1 MKLTKQNF
9 SERADHVYDVI
20 VVGGGA
26 GGLSVGIYLQRY
38 LLSSLII
45 DKGKA
50 RSFWM
55 QELHNYLGLPPDT
68 PGRSLLRQ
76 GKEHYLS
83 LGGDML
89 DSFVEDIVDEG
100 ETFAVRVKIGRHDS
114 IYQRFRSKYL
124 VAASGII
131 DYLPNLD
138 SMRNVYDYA
147 GYNLHVCLIC
157 DGYEMNDKKVGVF
170 ANSLSNAEV
179 VFPLGWFTPHI
190 TLFTHG
196 LFEVADELRQKLH
209 EHGYQVVETPIKQFL
224 GEDHQMS
231 GVELEDG
238 RVIGLDTGL
247 ISMGSKYHA
256 DYLERFNLEKH
267 GDNLVTDKM
276 ARTSHPRIFAI
287 GDLKVGLNQVVVAAA
302 DGALAAT
309 QIWRDLRSSV
319 GPKHP
324 VQMPQA
330 TSTKTLPTA

>member
-1 MKLTKQNF
+1 MKLTKQNL
-9 SERADHVYDVI
+9 SERIDHVYDVI

-26 GGLSVGIYLQRY
+26 GGLSAGVYLQRY

-55 QELHNYLGLPPDT
+55 QELHNYLGLPSDT

-76 GKEHYLS
+76 GKEQYLS

-89 DSFVEDIVDEG
+89 DGFVEEIEDEG
-100 ETFAVRVKIGRHDS
+100 ETFAVKVKIGRQDS
-114 IYQRFRSKYL
+114 LYQTFRTKYL
-124 VAASGII
+124 IAASGII

-138 SMRNVYDYA
+138 TMRNVYDYA

-157 DGYEMNDKKVGVF
+157 DGYEMVDKTVGVL
-170 ANSLSNAEV
+170 ANSASNAEV
-179 VFPLGWFTPHI
+179 AFPLGWFTPHI
-190 TLFTHG
+190 TVFTQG
-196 LFEVADELRQKLH
+196 LFEVGELRQKLQ
-209 EHGYQVVETPIKQFL
+209 EHGYQLVESPIKQFL
-224 GEDHQMS
+224 GEDHQMN

-238 RVIGLDTGL
+238 RTISLEAGL

-256 DYLERFNLEKH
+256 DYLEKFNLEKQ
-267 GDNLVTDKM
+267 GENLVTDKM

-309 QIWRDLRSSV
+309 QIWRDLRRIP
-319 GPKHP
+319 GAKH
-324 VQMPQA
+324 QA
-330 TSTKTLPTA
+330 KLS

>member
-1 MKLTKQNF
+1 MKLTKQNL
-9 SERADHVYDVI
+9 SERIDHVYDVI

-26 GGLSVGIYLQRY
+26 GGLSAGVYLQRY

-55 QELHNYLGLPPDT
+55 QELHNYLGLPSDT

-76 GKEHYLS
+76 GKEQYLS
-83 LGGDML
+83 VGGDML
-89 DSFVEDIVDEG
+89 DGFVEDIEDEG
-100 ETFAVRVKIGRHDS
+100 ETFAVKVKIGRQDS
-114 IYQRFRSKYL
+114 LYQTFRTKYL
-124 VAASGII
+124 IAASGII

-138 SMRNVYDYA
+138 TMRNVYDYA

-157 DGYEMNDKKVGVF
+157 DGYEMVDKTVGVL
-170 ANSLSNAEV
+170 ANSASNAEV
-179 VFPLGWFTPHI
+179 AFPLGWFTPHI
-190 TLFTHG
+190 TVFTQG
-196 LFEVADELRQKLH
+196 LFEVREELRQKLQ
-209 EHGYQVVETPIKQFL
+209 EHGYQLVETPIKQFL
-224 GEDHQMS
+224 GEDHQMN

-238 RVIGLDTGL
+238 RTIPLEAGL

-256 DYLERFNLEKH
+256 DYLEKFNLEKQ
-267 GDNLVTDKM
+267 GENLVTDKM

-309 QIWRDLRSSV
+309 QIWRDLRRIPGAKRQVKLS
-319 GPKHP
+319 
-324 VQMPQA
+324 
-330 TSTKTLPTA
+330 

>member
-1 MKLTKQNF
+1 MKLTKQNL
-9 SERADHVYDVI
+9 SERIDYIYDAI

-26 GGLSVGIYLQRY
+26 GGLSAGIYLQRY

-76 GKEHYLS
+76 GKEHYLT

-89 DSFVEDIVDEG
+89 DAFVEEIVDEG
-100 ETFAVRVKIGRHDS
+100 ETFAVKVKIGRQDS
-114 IYQRFRSKYL
+114 FYQTFHARYL
-124 VAASGII
+124 IAASGII

-138 SMRNVYDYA
+138 NMRNVFDYA

-157 DGYEMNDKKVGVF
+157 DGYEMADKKVGVF
-170 ANSLSNAEV
+170 ANTASNAEV

-190 TLFTHG
+190 TLFTQG
-196 LFEVADELRQKLH
+196 MFEVGDELRQKLQ
-209 EHGYQVVETPIKQFL
+209 ENGYQIIETPIQLFL
-224 GEDHQMS
+224 GEDHQMN
-231 GVELEDG
+231 GVQLEDG
-238 RVIGLDTGL
+238 TVIKLEAGL

-256 DYLERFNLEKH
+256 DYLEKFDLEKQ
-267 GDNLVTDKM
+267 GGNLVTDKM

-309 QIWRDLRSSV
+309 QIWRDLRRSRTMAGS
-319 GPKHP
+319 GSE
-324 VQMPQA
+324 ML
-330 TSTKTLPTA
+330 SGR